1 MSGKTLL
8 VVDDDPQLRQLVR
21 EYLGEHGF
29 TVLVAADGE
38 DMWAQLART
47 SVDMVILDLMLPG
60 DDGLALCS
68 ALRARAPF
76 ATMPILMLTARGEET
91 DRIVGLEMGAD
102 DYLPKPFSPRELLA
116 RIRSILRRAHEG
128 GVAALPPREYR
139 FARWTLDVGAHHLV
153 DAEGV
158 VVPLSTGE
166 FRLLRTL
173 VENGNRVMSRD
184 QLMESL
190 AGREAGPFDRTI
202 DVMIGRLRRR
212 LGDDAREPVLI
223 KTVRNEGYLLAA
235 KVESEK

>member
-1 MSGKTLL
+1 MSAVKTLL

-21 EYLGEHGF
+21 EYLGENGYS
-29 TVLVAADGE
+29 VLVAADGAG
-38 DMWAQLART
+38 MWHELDARP
-47 SVDMVILDLMLPG
+47 VDMVILDLMLPG
-60 DDGLALCS
+60 EDGLSLCRS
-68 ALRARAPF
+68 LRARSA
-76 ATMPILMLTARGEET
+76 MPILMLTARGEET

-116 RIRSILRRAHEG
+116 RIKSILRRTHDGAG
-128 GVAALPPREYR
+128 APAAPREFR
-139 FARWTLDVGAHHLV
+139 FARWTLDVDAHHLV
-153 DAEGV
+153 DGEGV

-166 FRLLRTL
+166 FRLLRAL

-202 DVMIGRLRRR
+202 DVMISRLRRR
-212 LGDDAREPVLI
+212 LEDDAREPSLI

-235 KVESEK
+235 KVERGA

>member
-1 MSGKTLL
+1 MPNSGKTLL

-21 EYLGEHGF
+21 EYLGENGY
-29 TVLVAADGE
+29 TVLVAADGASMRAE
-38 DMWAQLART
+38 MEART
-47 SVDMVILDLMLPG
+47 VDMVILDLMLPG
-60 DDGLALCS
+60 EDGLSLCR
-68 ALRARAPF
+68 ALRARSA
-76 ATMPILMLTARGEET
+76 MPILMLTARGEET

-116 RIRSILRRAHEG
+116 RIKSILRRTHDGAT
-128 GVAALPPREYR
+128 AQPPREFH
-139 FARWTLDVGAHHLV
+139 FARWTLDIGAHHLV

-166 FRLLRTL
+166 FRLLKAL

-190 AGREAGPFDRTI
+190 AGRESGPFDRTI
-202 DVMIGRLRRR
+202 DVMISRLRRR
-212 LGDDAREPVLI
+212 LEDDAREPALI

-235 KVESEK
+235 KVERGA

>member
-21 EYLGEHGF
+21 EYLGEHGYE
-29 TVLVAADGE
+29 VLVAGDGPG
-38 DMWAQLART
+38 MWAEMGKA

-60 DDGLALCS
+60 EDGLALCR
-68 ALRARAPF
+68 ALRARSA
-76 ATMPILMLTARGEET
+76 MPILMLTARGEET

-116 RIRSILRRAHEG
+116 RIKSILRRSHDAG
-128 GVAALPPREYR
+128 GSVAPAREFR
-139 FARWTLDVGAHHLV
+139 FARWTLDLGAHHLV
-153 DAEGV
+153 DEEGV

-166 FRLLRTL
+166 FRLLKTL

-184 QLMESL
+184 RLMESL
-190 AGREAGPFDRTI
+190 AGRESGPFDRTI
-202 DVMIGRLRRR
+202 DVMISRLRRR
-212 LGDDAREPVLI
+212 LGDDAREPALI

-235 KVESEK
+235 RVERVA